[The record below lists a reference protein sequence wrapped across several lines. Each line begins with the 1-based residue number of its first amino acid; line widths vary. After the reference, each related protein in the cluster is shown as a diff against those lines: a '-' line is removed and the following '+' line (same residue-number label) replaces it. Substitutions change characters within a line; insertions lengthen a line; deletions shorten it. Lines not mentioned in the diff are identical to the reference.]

1 MTASIS
7 KQRFLVCYDVLKEI
21 LGDEADVLPA
31 PMLGFSIIKCV
42 FQENPEFASKCA
54 RQTATVADIELV
66 ADDIGKNP
74 FFEKI
79 VQFCHDDPTTY
90 ERMLTNLSE
99 MAKALGHGK

>member
-21 LGDEADVLPA
+21 LGDEADVLPSA
-31 PMLGFSIIKCV
+31 MLVFSIIKCV

-54 RQTATVADIELV
+54 RKTATVTDIETV

-74 FFEKI
+74 LFEKV
-79 VQFCHDDPTTY
+79 VQVCESDPTTY

-99 MAKALGHGK
+99 MAKAFGHA